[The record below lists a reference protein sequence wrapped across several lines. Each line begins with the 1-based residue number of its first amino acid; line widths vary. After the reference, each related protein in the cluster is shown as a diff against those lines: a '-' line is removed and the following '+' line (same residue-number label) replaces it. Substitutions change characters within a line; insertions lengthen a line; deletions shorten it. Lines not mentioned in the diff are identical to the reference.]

1 MKNPPEVAKAQ
12 MGKLAKCLCDQT
24 HEHEIGGQK
33 SQSTSRLT
41 LTFQPWLWR
50 VRPFAGAPNPL

>member
-33 SQSTSRLT
+33 SQSTS
-41 LTFQPWLWR
+41 
-50 VRPFAGAPNPL
+50 G